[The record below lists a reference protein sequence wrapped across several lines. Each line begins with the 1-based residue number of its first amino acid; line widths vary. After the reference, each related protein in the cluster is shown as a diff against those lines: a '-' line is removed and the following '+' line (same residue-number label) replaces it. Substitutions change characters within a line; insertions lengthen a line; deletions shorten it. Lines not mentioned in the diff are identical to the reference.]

1 MCVAASG
8 LALSLCLFVFVPHHA
23 AAQDAP
29 EDEPAQS
36 EQAGPGEDG
45 GPSGDV
51 AEEADAPPGPWDVSE
66 PCKGVQHPYQADL
79 CQQWRAAEASERT
92 AALTRLLMII
102 GTLATLLLLLMF
114 VPVLMAALAARKAA
128 QGKARASLP
137 PRDREDELR
146 AYVDVDTLE
155 FIETPESDGVVK
167 VKITFRNSGQTP
179 AFKIETVAEMD
190 IRDISEEDLLPVVP
204 LPEAASADPARPRL
218 GRDATATMIVQYDS
232 TPKLAERVTN
242 GESTILVWGFAKYTD
257 VFDRRHKTAFQY
269 LCNAE
274 TLETGQIFKP
284 MVRGDEDG

>member
-8 LALSLCLFVFVPHHA
+8 LALLLCLFAFVPHHA

-29 EDEPAQS
+29 GAEAAQS
-36 EQAGPGEDG
+36 EQENPGD
-45 GPSGDV
+45 S
-51 AEEADAPPGPWDVSE
+51 AEEADAPPGPWDVSQ

-92 AALTRLLMII
+92 ATLTRLLMII
-102 GTLATLLLLLMF
+102 GTLATLLLLLLF
-114 VPVLMAALAARKAA
+114 VPVLMAALAARRAA
-128 QGKARASLP
+128 QVKAQALLP
-137 PRDREDELR
+137 PRDRENELR
-146 AYVDVDTLE
+146 AYVDIDTLE

-179 AFKIETVAEMD
+179 ALKIETVAEMD
-190 IRDISEEDLLPVVP
+190 IRDISEEALLPVVP
-204 LPEAASADPARPRL
+204 LLEAASADPARPRL
-218 GRDATATMIVQYDS
+218 GRDATATMIIQCDS

-242 GESTILVWGFAKYTD
+242 GESTILVWGFVKYTD
-257 VFDRRHKTAFQY
+257 VFDRRHKTAFQS

-274 TLETGQIFKP
+274 TLESGQIFKP